1 MATLAGLA
9 VLRRGEAHL
18 ALAAVAARGVQT
30 LAVLAQVHVV
40 GALVHVWKTTHA
52 QARPKSAGRPLHETV
67 GLFAVCS
74 VDFLTG
80 AGEAVSVEALLA
92 GAPVGARR
100 VDAVRVEVAVV
111 VLGGALVLI

>member
-1 MATLAGLA
+1 MSGKPHTH
-9 VLRRGEAHL
+9 RSDQSQR
-18 ALAAVAARGVQT
+18 
-30 LAVLAQVHVV
+30 V
-40 GALVHVWKTTHA
+40 G
-52 QARPKSAGRPLHETV
+52 PLHGSV
-67 GLFAVCS
+67 GLLAVCS

>member
-9 VLRRGEAHL
+9 VLRWGEAHL
-18 ALAAVAARGVQT
+18 ALAAVATRGVQT

-52 QARPKSAGRPLHETV
+52 QERPKSAGRPLHETV
-67 GLFAVCS
+67 GLLAVCS

-80 AGEAVSVEALLA
+80 AGEAVSVEAFLA